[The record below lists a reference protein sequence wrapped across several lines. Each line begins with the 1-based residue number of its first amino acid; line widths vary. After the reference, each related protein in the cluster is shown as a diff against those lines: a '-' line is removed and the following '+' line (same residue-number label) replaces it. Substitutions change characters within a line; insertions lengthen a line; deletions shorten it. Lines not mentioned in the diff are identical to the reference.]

1 MSRSIRYPNHAPRP
15 WPQARPEPTAHIEA
29 EFAHGTGSWPAP
41 TFRFGLAHACG
52 RTTRLRQHASRAGVA
67 ATATHPSA
75 TTSASSAR
83 AGVMATSFANGF
95 SGRFGSVTR
104 RQPSLPFP
112 TSPPVL
118 QPGADPQQDAP
129 GDESQQAPEG
139 ECQQAPADEC
149 QKAQDVRPSQLH
161 CRTCRL
167 ISSYR
172 LGAHYTLRPV
182 THGPASLKR
191 GISNSTYG
199 AIRSHFASQQTI
211 GCAGKWRASTPPG
224 TEGQS
229 DAGRPRRL
237 RQHASRQNP
246 VHLFV
251 DRPAQHANRCR
262 DAHSPC
268 TMRPSAIAPMRGRG
282 SPGRRPVRHAAKE
295 ARTQRRCG
303 RDARKT
309 REWASVPHG
318 ASRRTSRIRARGS
331 RASAAA
337 PGLFACFASI
347 GLHMREALLALPRA
361 AQAAA
366 KTPCTCTRRAPADRT
381 AVIAG
386 GAAPASAEPW
396 SP

>member
-129 GDESQQAPEG
+129 GDHSEQAPEG

-182 THGPASLKR
+182 TRARFLEAWDLQLDVRRDPQPLRQPADNWLRRKVARVNAARHRGAKR
-191 GISNSTYG
+191 CG
-199 AIRSHFASQQTI
+199 
-211 GCAGKWRASTPPG
+211 STP
-224 TEGQS
+224 
-229 DAGRPRRL
+229 
-237 RQHASRQNP
+237 
-246 VHLFV
+246 
-251 DRPAQHANRCR
+251 
-262 DAHSPC
+262 
-268 TMRPSAIAPMRGRG
+268 
-282 SPGRRPVRHAAKE
+282 
-295 ARTQRRCG
+295 
-303 RDARKT
+303 
-309 REWASVPHG
+309 
-318 ASRRTSRIRARGS
+318 
-331 RASAAA
+331 AAA
-337 PGLFACFASI
+337 PARLAAKPRAPIRRSSSTARQPVPRRTQPM
-347 GLHMREALLALPRA
+347 HHEAKCHRPDARPRLPRA
-361 AQAAA
+361 ATRAARGKGS
-366 KTPCTCTRRAPADRT
+366 KT
-381 AVIAG
+381 
-386 GAAPASAEPW
+386 
-396 SP
+396 

>member
-295 ARTQRRCG
+295 ARLNA
-303 RDARKT
+303 DAEGMHAKHANGPRSRT
-309 REWASVPHG
+309 VPHG
-318 ASRRTSRIRARGS
+318 GH
-331 RASAAA
+331 RASAPGGAA
-337 PGLFACFASI
+337 PVRQPLADRRVLRPSACICVKPCS
-347 GLHMREALLALPRA
+347 LS
-361 AQAAA
+361 AAA
-366 KTPCTCTRRAPADRT
+366 ARCRQNPCTCMRPVPADRT
-381 AVIAG
+381 AAIAG